1 MSCFRRSVNQ
11 LRHLTLFQIPTCNLQ
26 ITPSQKN
33 KVMAEKIRLST
44 NILERKNNFLKIWRV
59 QKIVFAPKMA
69 FHVSE
74 VANPANLNLYGQ
86 CLQHCFGFFWPF
98 CHLFLDVSFVVKL
111 GIPERLVMMILNP
124 YHQGQREVLT
134 CQTTQQFARDIDK

>member
-26 ITPSQKN
+26 PATCNLQITPSGKN
-33 KVMAEKIRLST
+33 KVMAEKIRIST

-74 VANPANLNLYGQ
+74 VANPANLNLYEQ
-86 CLQHCFGFFWPF
+86 CLQHCVVFSWPF
-98 CHLFLDVSFVVKL
+98 CHLFLDVSCVVKL
-111 GIPERLVMMILNP
+111 GIPARLVMMILSP
-124 YHQGQREVLT
+124 YQ
-134 CQTTQQFARDIDK
+134 